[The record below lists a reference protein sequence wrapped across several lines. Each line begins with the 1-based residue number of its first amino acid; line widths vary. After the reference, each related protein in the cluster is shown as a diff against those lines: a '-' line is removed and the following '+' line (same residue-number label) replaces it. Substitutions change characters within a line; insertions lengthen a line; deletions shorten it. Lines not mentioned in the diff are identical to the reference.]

1 MPAPAGALESALAM
15 SEKDANR
22 SDLPFVGRV
31 LIVVAVGAL
40 VAAVWLLSDV
50 LLLLFGSI
58 LLAVTLRALAAPLI
72 TYLKI
77 GDRWAVAIVGLL
89 LLAALSAFAVM
100 FGPDL
105 WHQVQVLTDRLSQA
119 MKMMGDR
126 FQIGSITDLLKGGN
140 PTRSLGAIV
149 ASVFAWSSTLL
160 GGMADLV
167 LVLFGGLY
175 LAIDPGL
182 YRAGLIKLVPPSVQP
197 NIQAALDDAGEALR
211 RWLGAQM
218 TAMVLVG
225 TLTGTGFWLVGLP
238 SPVALGVIMGLA
250 EFIPFVGPIV
260 AAIAALLL
268 AAAQDWNAMLWALGV
283 IIVVQ
288 QLESNVIMPLVVGST
303 VAIAP
308 AVALFAIVCMGVL
321 FGPLG
326 LLFGFPLAIVFDIAV
341 RRLYV
346 LDTLGERVDIMGHP
360 AKRT

>member
-1 MPAPAGALESALAM
+1 
-15 SEKDANR
+15 
-22 SDLPFVGRV
+22 
-31 LIVVAVGAL
+31 
-40 VAAVWLLSDV
+40 
-50 LLLLFGSI
+50 
-58 LLAVTLRALAAPLI
+58 
-72 TYLKI
+72 
-77 GDRWAVAIVGLL
+77 
-89 LLAALSAFAVM
+89 
-100 FGPDL
+100 
-105 WHQVQVLTDRLSQA
+105 
-119 MKMMGDR
+119 
-126 FQIGSITDLLKGGN
+126 
-140 PTRSLGAIV
+140 
-149 ASVFAWSSTLL
+149 
-160 GGMADLV
+160 MADLV